1 MEMRYGI
8 YQIVGSG
15 LTTVEGEIF
24 EISIDSLPLLQPR
37 VPKFQLKQVLITTV
51 VLHIIK
57 INSTVP

>member
-24 EISIDSLPLLQPR
+24 EISIDSLPLLHPR